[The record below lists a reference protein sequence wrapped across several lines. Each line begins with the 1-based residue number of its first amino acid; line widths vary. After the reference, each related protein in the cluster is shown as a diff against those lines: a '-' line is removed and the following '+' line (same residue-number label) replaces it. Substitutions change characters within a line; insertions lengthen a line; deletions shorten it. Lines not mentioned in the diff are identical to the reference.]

1 MYKTT
6 GFISFAL
13 RRFTGL
19 VLTLYLFVHI
29 WVIGAANQGGP
40 AFNRRMETLS
50 SPAIHI
56 MEIFLLAAVI
66 YHGFDGIRL
75 LIVNWFKVTDRRKS
89 LFYAA
94 FVTSAL
100 LTIVGGVPMLLYAL
114 NIGG

>member
-29 WVIGAANQGGP
+29 WVIGGANQG
-40 AFNRRMETLS
+40 AETFNRRMLALN
-50 SPAIHI
+50 SPLTHVL
-56 MEIFLLAAVI
+56 EILLLAAVI

-100 LTIVGGVPMLLYAL
+100 LTIVGGLPMLLYAL
-114 NIGG
+114 NAGG